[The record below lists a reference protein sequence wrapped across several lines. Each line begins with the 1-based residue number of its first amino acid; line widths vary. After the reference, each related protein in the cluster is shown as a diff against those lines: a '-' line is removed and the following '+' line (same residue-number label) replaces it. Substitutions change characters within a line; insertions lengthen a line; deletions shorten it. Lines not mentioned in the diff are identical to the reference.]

1 MFSDESE
8 QIPLEIENL
17 KLQIET
23 FLGFPIELIK
33 DEDGAEYEFV
43 LPNVGD
49 KQFEII
55 TMIDSV
61 QRQLE
66 EKYNFPCYI
75 TLVINTQESSSKQFN

>member
-8 QIPLEIENL
+8 QIPLEVENL

-33 DEDGAEYEFV
+33 DKDDTGYEFV

-49 KQFEII
+49 KQFEIA
-55 TMIDSV
+55 TMMDSV
-61 QRQLE
+61 QCQLE
-66 EKYNFPCYI
+66 EKYNFPCYL